1 MTAYDMY
8 LQQRLSVRTCLER
21 CHLMQTGGILLLAV
35 LVLFSV
41 RIVHAES
48 PAEARQKLLSMV
60 TGDISR
66 SLAVEEGASDISLPQ
81 MDQSIYTNNG
91 YPSGAL
97 YAVGR
102 SNNGALGVGLASD
115 TNIPQLVSLNA
126 FGGPISGGAEHT
138 LITDSEGNL
147 WITGLD
153 TSSQYGDGPVHS
165 TSATASQQAAFSGE
179 IKSVAAGTGHTLVVA
194 DVDGTLQVFGAGEGT
209 NGQLGDGRGVDT
221 NWFMPAKI
229 SNVKKV
235 AAFNNNSFAIT
246 EDGQLYAFGYNQSG
260 SLGVGHGTQVDT
272 PTEVISQGVVDVA
285 PGQNFALVLKENG
298 NVWGMGLNNFG
309 QFGDGTTDSSTVP
322 KLVIGDQ
329 DVKAIAAGTSFS
341 IFLRSDGSVDAVG
354 GNSYGQIGFGDT
366 SVHLTPTKVIDGGVV
381 RIAAGKDHALVLTE
395 DGALLGVGNS
405 GQGQL
410 GMGDFVPRYTYDT
423 IESSGIAQ
431 VYAFSDNTFYLTGSI
446 VSLQIKGL
454 SQVYEGGTANFDCY
468 ATWSDGKTSKVTAEA
483 IWQEDSPHTQIALNS
498 GILTVADNSAP
509 ASVTITANFFGLTV
523 SKELSIIPSPTGYPL
538 WGMGENSYSQLG
550 LDTTVDQNM
559 AQNITGSNIV
569 AMAGGRDHTLYVRED
584 GAVFSAGR
592 NDYGQLGTFDTV
604 PRTAPFQI
612 SFNGPAAAVGAGEYH
627 SFVVLRDGS
636 LWAMGRNDFGQLG
649 DGSQF
654 RRKSPVK
661 IANAGV
667 VEVDGGAYHSGFRT
681 DDGEIWTMGRG
692 LEGQLG
698 NGSTAGSEYPI
709 RVHSSGATRV
719 ISGQYHT
726 LFQTDDSALW
736 GFGDNTIGQLGLGG
750 AIMIQLAKTMLISSG
765 VEDVAVGDSH
775 TLYVNSSGNLYGA
788 GQNVYGQ
795 LGDGTQSPSTSF
807 KLLDGYSDVTR
818 TWAGGHFTLFQDNGS
833 IYGIGDNSRGQFG
846 DGTWTAPNTTPD
858 LLSHHGSSEFGT
870 GYAHVLFTHPP
881 IPVVTTAQVS
891 GVTATSALSGGTVI
905 HQGDS
910 TVSTRGVCW
919 SSSADP
925 TTSDTCS
932 SNGSGTGSFVNNLS
946 TLLANATYHIR
957 GYATNS
963 YGTGYGIDRSFTTD
977 QPTVSFSSSGQIS
990 LENGGFLT
998 ITAELSARSA
1008 IDVTI
1013 PITLGGTALGGG
1025 VDYTL
1030 SDTSITIPAG
1040 SLTQSIII
1048 ILNNDGQLENNET
1061 ITITMGTP
1069 TGGSA
1074 GSITVH
1080 TVSLMDTTLPTVLT
1094 SNVSGISSNIAQ
1106 GGGNVTSE
1114 GSTSVTDR
1122 GLCWS
1127 TSATPNLSDPR
1138 TSSGTG
1144 GGSFTGNMTGLQ
1156 SKTDYY
1162 VRAYATN
1169 SIGTAYGAAQQFT
1182 TIRFPWQLFLDW
1194 QLFREKTLKM
1204 NVQD

>member
-1 MTAYDMY
+1 MC
-8 LQQRLSVRTCLER
+8 VKWNN
-21 CHLMQTGGILLLAV
+21 LMKAGMIFPV
-35 LVLFSV
+35 VLFALFSAHFA
-41 RIVHAES
+41 HAET
-48 PAEARQKLLSMV
+48 PDEARQKLISMV
-60 TGDISR
+60 SGDISR

-81 MDQSIYTNNG
+81 MVSSIYSNNG

-153 TSSQYGDGPVHS
+153 TSSQYGDGPVSS
-165 TSATASQQAAFSGE
+165 TSATVSKQAAFAGK

-194 DVDGTLQVFGAGEGT
+194 DVGGTLQVFGAGEGT

-229 SNVKKV
+229 YGVKKL
-235 AAFNNNSFAIT
+235 AAFNNNSYAIT
-246 EDGQLYAFGYNQSG
+246 ENGQLYAFGYNQSG

-285 PGQNFALVLKENG
+285 PGQNFALVLMDNG
-298 NVWGMGLNNFG
+298 NVWGMGLNYFG

-322 KLVIGDQ
+322 KLVIGSQ
-329 DVKAIAAGTSFS
+329 DVKAVAAGTGFS
-341 IFLRSDGSVDAVG
+341 MFLRSDGSVDAVG
-354 GNSYGQIGFGDT
+354 GNSYGQIGYGDT
-366 SVHLTPTKVIDGGVV
+366 AVHLTPTKVIDGGVV
-381 RIAAGKDHALVLTE
+381 RIAAGKNHALVLTE
-395 DGALLGVGNS
+395 DGALLGVGSSN
-405 GQGQL
+405 QGQL
-410 GMGDFVPRYTYDT
+410 GMGDFGMRLTYDT
-423 IESSGIAQ
+423 IESSGVAQ
-431 VYAFSDNTFYLTGSI
+431 IYAFSDNSFYLKGSI

-454 SQVYEGGTANFDCY
+454 NQVYEGGTANFDCY
-468 ATWSDGKTSKVTAEA
+468 ATWSDGRTSKVTAEA
-483 IWQEDSPHTQIALNS
+483 VWQDDSSDAQFDLNS
-498 GILTVADNSAP
+498 GILTVSDNSAP

-523 SKELSIIPSPTGYPL
+523 TRELSIIPPPTGYPL

-550 LDTTVDQNM
+550 LDTIVDQNM
-559 AQNITGSNIV
+559 PKNITSSNIV
-569 AMAGGRDHTLYVRED
+569 TMAGGRDHTLYVRED

-592 NDYGQLGTFDTV
+592 NDYGQLGVGDTV
-604 PRTAPFQI
+604 PRTAPFHI
-612 SFNGPAAAVGAGEYH
+612 SFDGPAVAVGAGEYH

-636 LWAMGRNDFGQLG
+636 LWAMGRNTEGELG
-649 DGSQF
+649 DGSQLD
-654 RRKSPVK
+654 RKYPVK

-667 VEVDGGAYHSGFRT
+667 VEADGGAGHSVFRT
-681 DDGEIWTMGRG
+681 ADGEVWTMGRG
-692 LEGQLG
+692 VEGQLG
-698 NGSTAGSEYPI
+698 NGGTWGTDYPI
-709 RVHSSGATRV
+709 RVHTSGATRV

-750 AIMIQLAKTMLISSG
+750 AIMIQLTKTMLAASG

-775 TLYVNSSGNLYGA
+775 TLYVNSSGNLYGT

-807 KLLDGYSDVTR
+807 KLLDDYNDVTR
-818 TWAGGHFTLFQDNGS
+818 TWAGGHFTLFQNNGS
-833 IYGIGDNSRGQFG
+833 IYGMGDSSRGQFG
-846 DGTWTAPNTTPD
+846 NGTWTAPNTTPD
-858 LLSHHGSSEFGT
+858 LLPHHGAAEFGT
-870 GYAHVLFTHPP
+870 GYAHVLFTPPP

-891 GVTATSALSGGTVI
+891 GVTATSAISGGNVT

-910 TVSTRGVCW
+910 TVTDRGVCW
-919 SSSADP
+919 SLSANP
-925 TTSDTCS
+925 TTSDTCT
-932 SNGSGTGSFVNNLS
+932 SNGSGTGSFVSSLT
-946 TLLANATYHIR
+946 TLLANATYHLR
-957 GYATNS
+957 AYATNS
-963 YGTGYGIDRSFTTD
+963 YGTGYGSDRSFTTD
-977 QPTVSFSSSGQIS
+977 APTVSFSSSGQVS
-990 LENGGFLT
+990 LENGGFIT

-1013 PITLGGTALGGG
+1013 PITTGGTALGGG

-1030 SDTSITIPAG
+1030 SETNITILAG
-1040 SLTQSIII
+1040 SLSQSIII
-1048 ILNNDGQLENNET
+1048 TLNNDGLLESNET

-1069 TGGSA
+1069 TGGSI
-1074 GSITVH
+1074 GSVSVH

-1094 SNVSGISSNIAQ
+1094 TAVSGISSSSARS
-1106 GGGNVTSE
+1106 GGNVTSE
-1114 GSTSVTDR
+1114 GSNTVTAR

-1127 TSATPNLSDPR
+1127 TSSSPSLSDPH

-1144 GGSFTGNMTGLQ
+1144 GGSFTDQMSSLQ
-1156 SKTDYY
+1156 SKTGYY

-1182 TIRFPWQLFLDW
+1182 TGGFPWMLFLDW
-1194 QLFREKTLKM
+1194 HRFKVNASKINDQEK
-1204 NVQD
+1204 Q